1 MNWSA
6 LAAIAE
12 LVAALGVIVSLVYLG
27 AQIRHGSLQVAEQGR
42 SQRLVALA
50 DVAQRFT
57 EFRKSIAGDGEL
69 ASIWLRGRRDLQA
82 LDEAER
88 VRFDYLAA
96 EMFWAYAM
104 LFLYREEDRLAESL
118 FESSVPNLKI
128 YGAGIGIADWWRTSS
143 HRSEYPD
150 EFRAAVDD
158 LLLAPAAATEARP

>member
-1 MNWSA
+1 MNWDA
-6 LAAIAE
+6 LAAVAE
-12 LVAALGVIVSLVYLG
+12 LLAALGVIVSVVYLA
-27 AQIRHGSLQVAEQGR
+27 AQIRHGAVQVDELGR

-57 EFRKSIAGDGEL
+57 EFRKTVAQNQEL
-69 ASIWLRGRRDLQA
+69 ASVWLRGRKDLRDL
-82 LDEAER
+82 DDAER

-104 LFLYREEDRLAESL
+104 LFLYREEDRLNESL
-118 FESSVPNLKI
+118 FDTSFPNLRL
-128 YGAGIGIADWWRTSS
+128 YASGPGIAEWWRSSS

-158 LLLAPAAATEARP
+158 LLSSAGGAIGSG